1 MLASNL
7 KVFFIEK
14 KRKILIKK
22 RTRNFKKRFWKIKKQ
37 EMRPKKLISFAD
49 A

>member
-14 KRKILIKK
+14 RREILIKK
-22 RTRNFKKRFWKIKKQ
+22 RTKNFMKRFWKIKKR
-37 EMRPKKLISFAD
+37 EMRPNKLIRFAD

>member
-7 KVFFIEK
+7 KIFFTEK
-14 KRKILIKK
+14 RREILIKK
-22 RTRNFKKRFWKIKKQ
+22 RTKNFMKRFWKIKKQ
-37 EMRPKKLISFAD
+37 EMGPNKLIRFAD